1 MKMDTWLQGNGY
13 RAASKLIM
21 GSIKIDNGQYENG
34 DWVAYSA
41 GAEGEK
47 VDRVE

>member
-1 MKMDTWLQGNGY
+1 M
-13 RAASKLIM
+13 
-21 GSIKIDNGQYENG
+21 KIDNGQHEIDIGQYENG

-47 VDRVE
+47 IDRVE

>member
-1 MKMDTWLQGNGY
+1 
-13 RAASKLIM
+13 M
-21 GSIKIDNGQYENG
+21 GRMKIDTGQNESG

-41 GAEGEK
+41 RAEGEK

>member
-1 MKMDTWLQGNGY
+1 MKMDTRQHGNGY
-13 RAASKLIM
+13 RAASKLIP
-21 GSIKIDNGQYENG
+21 GRIKIDTGQHQNG